1 MKIRLFDISQ
11 QKAAIVIGIAIIISY
26 FLAFFVDDFL
36 LPNFIRPGDTAAL
49 ARDIKANEMLFGI
62 AVIGYLCILTC
73 DAVVALGLYVIF
85 KPVNKNLALLTAVLR
100 LIYVAFAI
108 FGIFLLTSQ
117 IIDVYSYE
125 TIKLIGYIFFACH
138 LFVTGYSV
146 FKLGYIPRVLG
157 VLLIAASFCYIIFYV
172 NDLVPEAL
180 LLIIMLY
187 MAVGEISL
195 DIWLLLKNAKIH
207 EMIEEK
213 MNTSEE

>member
-73 DAVVALGLYVIF
+73 DAAVALGLYVIF

-100 LIYVAFAI
+100 LLYVAFAI
-108 FGIFLLTSQ
+108 FGIFCLVFQ
-117 IIDVYSYE
+117 VIDVYGYE
-125 TIKLIGYIFFACH
+125 TMKLIAYVFFPCH

-146 FKLGYIPRVLG
+146 FKSSYIPRVLG
-157 VLLIAASFCYIIFYV
+157 AMLIVVSFCYIVFFV
-172 NDLVPEAL
+172 DFLLPEVLSLVV
-180 LLIIMLY
+180 MLY
-187 MAVGEISL
+187 MAIGEISL
-195 DIWLLLKNAKIH
+195 DLWLLLKNAKLQ

-213 MNTSEE
+213 INPTEE